1 MDRTAIVLNNS
12 ESTNLEQDKALIELN
27 GKPLIKHVVSSVEAM
42 VDEIIVVANSQ
53 ESLVKYT
60 EVLGPHVQIIVN
72 NESTVLLS
80 DALKGFEAAKNKFSL
95 LLPSNTPFVSL
106 DIVDLLFELCHSR
119 SAAIP
124 RSPDQEVELL
134 HAVYNTKVSIEA
146 AKLALNE
153 GKTSLLDMVENMGS
167 VRYVSTLVIQELDPE
182 MKMFYKVNRS
192 VDLKM
197 LQTRTTNKNLKLNKK
212 RQPH

>member
-1 MDRTAIVLNNS
+1 MDRSAIILNNS
-12 ESTNLEQDKALIELN
+12 DTTNLEQDKALIELN
-27 GKPLIKHVVSSVEAM
+27 GKPLIKHIVGSIEPI

-53 ESLVKYT
+53 ESLEKYL

-72 NESTVLLS
+72 DESSGLLS
-80 DALKGFEAAKNKFSL
+80 DALKGFEAAKNKFTL

-134 HAVYNTKVSIEA
+134 HAVYNTKIAIEA
-146 AKLALNE
+146 ARIALNE
-153 GKTSLLDMVENMGS
+153 RGKTDLLDMVENMGG

-182 MKMFYKVNRS
+182 LKMFRKVNRS
-192 VDLKM
+192 VDL
-197 LQTRTTNKNLKLNKK
+197 RTKQATINKRLKLNKK
-212 RQPH
+212 R

>member
-1 MDRTAIVLNNS
+1 MDRSAIILNNS
-12 ESTNLEQDKALIELN
+12 DTTNLEQDKALIELN
-27 GKPLIKHVVSSVEAM
+27 GKPLIKHIVSSIEPI

-53 ESLVKYT
+53 ESLEKYL

-72 NESTVLLS
+72 DESSGLLS
-80 DALKGFEAAKNKFSL
+80 DALKGFEAAKNKFTL

-134 HAVYNTKVSIEA
+134 HAVYNTKIAIEA
-146 AKLALNE
+146 ARIALNE
-153 GKTSLLDMVENMGS
+153 RGKTDLLDMVENMGG

-182 MKMFYKVNRS
+182 LKMFRKVNRS
-192 VDLKM
+192 VDL
-197 LQTRTTNKNLKLNKK
+197 RTKQATINKRLKLNKK
-212 RQPH
+212 R

>member
-27 GKPLIKHVVSSVEAM
+27 GKPLIKHVVSSVDAI

-53 ESLVKYT
+53 DAATKYA
-60 EVLGPHVQIIVN
+60 EVLGPHIQIIVN
-72 NESTVLLS
+72 ENSTGLLS
-80 DALKGFEAAKNKFSL
+80 DALKGFEAAKNKFTI

-134 HAVYNTKVSIEA
+134 HAVYNTKVAIEA
-146 AKLALNE
+146 AKIALNE
-153 GKTSLLDMVENMGS
+153 GKTGLMDMVENMGG

-182 MKMFYKVNRS
+182 MKMFLKVNRS

-197 LQTRTTNKNLKLNKK
+197 RKTTKTNKPLKLNKK